1 MGDSVKILNKE
12 KRTKHSFWQKLKNV
26 SRYISAIFMYA
37 ICTIMI
43 IIFLCFIVNF
53 IDQRINL
60 KNGVTKPALFSAY
73 TIVSPSMVPN
83 INVLDVAVVVRA
95 NDPED
100 IKVGDIITFNST
112 DYRYSGVTITHR
124 VIEIDQTSDGTYLYT
139 TKGDANNTP
148 DSSRVA
154 FNNVFGKVVLRIPKL
169 GYLQYILSNAYGW
182 IIIIVVPAVL
192 IIAYDI
198 FKLFRTIRNN
208 TIQKKSSNNITNNE
222 KSSKIKKGRT
232 NKVSRRFKE

>member
-1 MGDSVKILNKE
+1 
-12 KRTKHSFWQKLKNV
+12 
-26 SRYISAIFMYA
+26 MYA

-43 IIFLCFIVNF
+43 IIFLCFVVNF

-60 KNGVTKPALFSAY
+60 KNGVTKPSLFSAY

-95 NDPED
+95 SDPED

-124 VIEIDQTSDGTYLYT
+124 VVEINQTSDGTYLYT

-148 DSSRVA
+148 DSSRVS
-154 FNNVFGKVVLRIPKL
+154 FNDVFGKVVLRIPKL
-169 GYLQYILSNAYGW
+169 GYLQYVLSNAYGW
-182 IIIIVVPAVL
+182 IMIIVIPAVL

-198 FKLFRTIRNN
+198 FKLFRTIKNN
-208 TIQKKSSNNITNNE
+208 SVQKRYSKKINNNE
-222 KSSKIKKGRT
+222 NKFKDESKKK
-232 NKVSRRFKE
+232 NLMSRRFKE